1 MIQFI
6 LRRLAYGVL
15 VLWGVITVV
24 FLLFHVL
31 PGDPARLTM
40 GQRADVATLETIRK
54 ELGLDQPLHIQYIR
68 YFNDVLPLS
77 IYTHTPENQ
86 KKYGYTV
93 LWTWG
98 RKALV
103 WKTPYL
109 RYSYQ
114 THRPVTE
121 ILTDAFPATFVLAVA
136 AMLFATVLGILFG
149 IISAVRKFTWVDH
162 SLVVLAVVGISVPSF
177 FSGIVIA
184 WLFGYKLAP
193 WTGLNMFG
201 SLYEYDPYHGP
212 VLMLKNLILPALTLG
227 IRPLALITQL
237 MRGSL
242 MEVLTQD
249 FVRTAYAKGL
259 SGRVVILKHALR
271 NALNPVVTTVSEWFA
286 ALLAGAFFVEYI
298 FDWKGLGKVT
308 VDALNTSDFPV
319 VMGSVLFISTVFILT
334 NIAVDI
340 IYGWLDPRVR
350 IG

>member
-1 MIQFI
+1 MIGFI
-6 LRRLAYGVL
+6 VRRLAYGLL

-40 GQRADVATLETIRK
+40 GQRADVATLETIRR

-68 YFNDVLPLS
+68 YLNDVLPIS
-77 IYTHTPENQ
+77 VHEATPENQ
-86 KKYGYTV
+86 QKYGYRE
-93 LWTWG
+93 LWRVG
-98 RKALV
+98 GHVVV
-103 WKTPYL
+103 WKAPYL

-114 THRPVTE
+114 TRRPVTE
-121 ILTDAFPATFVLAVA
+121 ILADAFPATFVLAVA
-136 AMLFATVLGILFG
+136 AMAFATVLGILLG
-149 IISAVRKFTWVDH
+149 IISAVRRFTWVDH
-162 SLVVLAVVGISVPSF
+162 SLVVAAVIGISVPSF

-184 WLFGYKLAP
+184 WLFGYKLAD

-201 SLYEYDPYHGP
+201 SLYEYDPYRGP

-237 MRGSL
+237 MRGS
-242 MEVLTQD
+242 MIEVLSQD
-249 FVRTAYAKGL
+249 YIRTAYAKGL
-259 SGRVVILKHALR
+259 SSARVILKHALK

-319 VMGSVLFISTVFILT
+319 VMGAVLFVSAIFIIT
-334 NIAVDI
+334 NILVDI
-340 IYGWLDPRVR
+340 VYGLLDPRVR
-350 IG
+350 IQ

>member
-1 MIQFI
+1 MIGFVV
-6 LRRLAYGVL
+6 RRLLYGLL

-40 GQRADVATLETIRK
+40 GQRADVATLEAIRK
-54 ELGLDQPLHIQYIR
+54 ELGLDQPLYMQYIY

-77 IYTHTPENQ
+77 IHESTPENQ
-86 KKYGYTV
+86 EKYNYHP
-93 LWTWG
+93 LIRWG
-98 RKALV
+98 KHVIV
-103 WKTPYL
+103 WKIPYL

-114 THRPVTE
+114 TRRPVTE
-121 ILTDAFPATFVLAVA
+121 ILADAFPATFVLAVA
-136 AMLFATVLGILFG
+136 AMLLATVLGVLLG
-149 IISAVRKFTWVDH
+149 IISAVRKLTWIDH
-162 SLVVLAVVGISVPSF
+162 SLVVAAVIGISVPSF
-177 FSGIVIA
+177 FSGIIIA
-184 WLFGYKLAP
+184 WLFGYKLAD

-201 SLYEYDPYHGP
+201 SLYEYDPYQGP

-237 MRGSL
+237 MRGS
-242 MEVLTQD
+242 MIEVLSQD
-249 FVRTAYAKGL
+249 YIRTAYAKGL
-259 SGRVVILKHALR
+259 SSTRVVLKHAFK

-319 VMGSVLFISTVFILT
+319 VMGAVLFVSAVFILT

-340 IYGWLDPRVR
+340 VYGMLDPRVR
-350 IG
+350 IQ